1 MSILRVDNLCR
12 RFDRI
17 QAVDGVSFAIEPG
30 EIYGLLGPN
39 GAGKTTTISII
50 ARLLDAD
57 SGSVV
62 IGTGK
67 GDPRRQ
73 LGLVPQE
80 MALAEKL
87 TGRECLA
94 FTGKLYDLSGSDLR
108 RRVQQRLADVGL
120 QDRAD
125 DRVAAYSGGMQRRLN
140 IAAALLH
147 DPKLVLLDEPT
158 AGVDPQARVYIFEIV
173 EKLAAGGAA
182 VLYTTHYMEEAQ
194 RLCHRIGIMDQGKLL
209 AEGTLGELVA
219 KIGAR
224 RGLCVTADG
233 LNESVATQLAASL
246 ECAEFE
252 YEGDNLRM
260 SVADAQ
266 GSLLAAVRSADQMK
280 LALRGVSIEEPNL
293 EAIFLKLTGKALRD

>member
-1 MSILRVDNLCR
+1 MLRVDNLCR

-233 LNESVATQLAASL
+233 LNEPVATQLAASL